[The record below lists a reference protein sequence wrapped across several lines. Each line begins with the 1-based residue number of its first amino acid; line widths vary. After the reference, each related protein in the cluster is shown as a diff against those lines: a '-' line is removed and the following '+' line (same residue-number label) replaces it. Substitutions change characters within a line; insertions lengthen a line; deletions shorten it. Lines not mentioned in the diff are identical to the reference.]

1 MFRCI
6 SIILHWQ
13 DITQKHHWN
22 RQSMKFLLSRL
33 IVSPPVLF
41 SSSSGGFCGRCSF
54 PSDSARLEKSPKKR
68 IGRYVW
74 KTVWVVSIFSD
85 PWVSFLLYLKDFPK
99 LCFTNTEKNPWKKSG
114 SQSQWSRSDLPV
126 LWITPWDPLPGSGW
140 SWALATSGLAFV
152 PGKVFL
158 EKNGTSKNVFFPP
171 PKSHKII
178 LLS

>member
-22 RQSMKFLLSRL
+22 RQSMKFLSSRL

-85 PWVSFLLYLKDFPK
+85 PWVSFLFQKTSPN
-99 LCFTNTEKNPWKKSG
+99 CVSPTPKKSMKKI
-114 SQSQWSRSDLPV
+114 RSNRNGADRIYLYYESPLGNPSWKWMKLSFSH
-126 LWITPWDPLPGSGW
+126 LWICRSLCAWQSCFGKKWDI
-140 SWALATSGLAFV
+140 
-152 PGKVFL
+152 K
-158 EKNGTSKNVFFPP
+158 KRFFPP